1 MNKKYLRFFFKH
13 VECVNVSK
21 LETMVKEEKYLLI
34 TVIPKDEF

>member
-1 MNKKYLRFFFKH
+1 MNKKYKIFFKH

-34 TVIPKDEF
+34 TVIPKEEF